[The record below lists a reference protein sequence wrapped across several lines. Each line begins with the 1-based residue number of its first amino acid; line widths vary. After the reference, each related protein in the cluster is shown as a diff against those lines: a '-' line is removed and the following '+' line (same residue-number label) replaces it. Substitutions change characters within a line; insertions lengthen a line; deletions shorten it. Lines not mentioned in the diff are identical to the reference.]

1 MGKRGPAITKIKND
15 VKYCLL
21 RENEKKGY
29 LLVESAKENQLI
41 IPNNIFKRGV
51 SRQEESIR
59 NPEIL
64 IIEEDLLILTQKE
77 WTKIQK
83 ATIRQDF
90 CEVYYWEKTNRFKG
104 IYTSITKSRVRQ
116 VLNTG
121 NH

>member
-1 MGKRGPAITKIKND
+1 MGKRGPAMTKIKND

>member
-1 MGKRGPAITKIKND
+1 MTKIKND